1 MNLVYV
7 HGFNKIAETINNS
20 IHVKDRVIVSGY
32 ISEHLERDKIPFRCK
47 YCGEYSDQ
55 YFEYPIYVVIAKSVT
70 QDVGYIPSSNEN
82 LVNQLNEV
90 RKVEVK

>member
-1 MNLVYV
+1 M
-7 HGFNKIAETINNS
+7 HGFHRIAEIMNDS
-20 IHVKDRVIVSGY
+20 IHQKDRIVVSGY
-32 ISEHLERDKIPFRCK
+32 ISEHLERYNIPFRCK

-55 YFEYPIYVVIAKSVT
+55 YFEYPIYVVIAKNVT